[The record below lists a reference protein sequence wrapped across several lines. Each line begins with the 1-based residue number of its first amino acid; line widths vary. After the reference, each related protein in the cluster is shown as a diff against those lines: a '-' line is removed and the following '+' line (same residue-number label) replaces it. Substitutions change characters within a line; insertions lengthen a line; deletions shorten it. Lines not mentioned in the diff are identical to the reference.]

1 MDENQQMQA
10 DAKLIACVNAED
22 FEGTINAVEAG
33 ANVNAID
40 EEGFSPLMLVAFRGN
55 RDIAEYLLGMGA
67 DVNQPNARGVLP
79 LHYAALTGNVQ
90 MCELLYLN
98 GCEVDAPIYDGLAW
112 VPLHCA
118 AYSGKAD
125 AFEFILGV
133 GANVKIR
140 DAEGFMPHEVAPR
153 GSEEAR
159 LIEAKVLPMLPAPA
173 AASEAK
179 AAS

>member
-1 MDENQQMQA
+1 MDENQQKQA

-22 FEGTINAVEAG
+22 FEGAINAVEAG

-40 EEGFSPLMLVAFRGN
+40 EEGFSPLMLAAFRGN

-67 DVNQPNARGVLP
+67 DVNQPNARGVVP
-79 LHYAALTGNVQ
+79 LHYAALTGNVE

-118 AYSGKAD
+118 AYSGKVE
-125 AFEFILGV
+125 AFEFIQGV
-133 GANVKIR
+133 AANVKIK
-140 DAEGFMPHEVAPR
+140 DADGFMPHEVAPR
-153 GSEEAR
+153 GSEAAR

-173 AASEAK
+173 SAGGAQAAA
-179 AAS
+179 